1 MARETLETVALE
13 KGIDIRTL
21 ARKAKVSEVT
31 MWRYIN
37 RKKVPSIP
45 IAAVIA
51 DTLGIDW
58 QEVIKLCEEEKDD
71 DVK

>member
-1 MARETLETVALE
+1 MAKETLETVALD

-21 ARKAKVSEVT
+21 ARKAKVSEVI

-58 QEVIKLCEEEKDD
+58 QEVIKLCEEEKDA

>member
-1 MARETLETVALE
+1 MAKETLETVALD

-58 QEVIKLCEEEKDD
+58 QEVIKLCEEEKDA

>member
-58 QEVIKLCEEEKDD
+58 QEVIKLCEEEKDA